1 MTELTF
7 SGRKKSPIDIIKSCQ
22 ADSPACV
29 IRFEHNAVL
38 WLEHCFQLKSGCD
51 LPGQGRYPD
60 WQVYKRRRYVWR
72 AEGQGESTWGVRGW
86 SGDQGAGALPH
97 VYLPPV
103 GWKGAGASHGA
114 SGIPQCWWHP
124 TLMGF
129 YFPGAARIPNNTH
142 QIKQFLVTGTWPE
155 QSRRRNPY
163 RKSYTQAQLSL
174 SVIVSYLTRNT
185 MMSLFGK
192 TEGGWHLP
200 QPRFSSHAAV
210 KMFPDMLC
218 KWLSLK
224 SWYARNDSLQLQL
237 QTPNTSKT
245 FFFLFLLCH
254 QRYRSTHLGHWNGP
268 SLSELWSLRKAG
280 HLKC

>member
-7 SGRKKSPIDIIKSCQ
+7 SGRKKSPIDIIISCQ

-60 WQVYKRRRYVWR
+60 WQVYKRRRHVWR
-72 AEGQGESTWGVRGW
+72 AERQGESTWGARGW

-97 VYLPPV
+97 VYLPPA
-103 GWKGAGASHGA
+103 GWKGAGASPGA

-124 TLMGF
+124 MVLVTSHSDGGIPQWRWHPTLMDF
-129 YFPGAARIPNNTH
+129 CFPGAAGIPNNAH
-142 QIKQFLVTGTWPE
+142 QVKQFLLTGTWPE
-155 QSRRRNPY
+155 QRRRRNPHG
-163 RKSYTQAQLSL
+163 KSYPQAQLSL
-174 SVIVSYLTRNT
+174 RVIVSYLTRNM

-192 TEGGWHLP
+192 TEGGWYLP
-200 QPRFSSHAAV
+200 QARFSSHAAI

-218 KWLSLK
+218 DGVS
-224 SWYARNDSLQLQL
+224 
-237 QTPNTSKT
+237 
-245 FFFLFLLCH
+245 
-254 QRYRSTHLGHWNGP
+254 
-268 SLSELWSLRKAG
+268 
-280 HLKC
+280 